1 MSKKEKER
9 GILKMRKE
17 EKGITLVALIIT
29 IVVML
34 ILVAV
39 SLNILVNSNL
49 IGHAEK
55 TGDAYTGAIKNEEK
69 LGNDGI
75 TVNGKRYANVEDVA
89 KGKVLIESN
98 IPGGT
103 KVDENKEY
111 AIKGETRTAVIPGG
125 FTVSGID
132 SERTI
137 EEGLVIYLIPD
148 DELENVKWDGTEKT
162 KYDQFVWIP
171 ISHEQINNM
180 FICQAKTGSNG
191 NCNITVENGVA
202 KCTVHNSPQMAG
214 RLYATSTGENYNKK
228 AYTEVYTAN
237 TGLREPD
244 VVTGNS
250 TGDGRYY
257 DGRSAPLE
265 FMSTVTGDNTSYKN
279 TAKFKETLQN
289 DYNEIVALIYNAK
302 GYYVGRYETS
312 NITTTK
318 GTAINVV
325 AGTNS
330 GISNISWYNMYAQQ
344 KVYAANKGLGNKV
357 KSSMMLGT
365 CHDQMLEFVNV
376 AGKYD
381 VTKAGNVGHT
391 SSKFITKPYLTGG
404 VGYNENYS
412 GYETEP
418 YKDLS
423 KNIYDLEGNVYE
435 FTTEASNTNR
445 RSSLQ
450 GPAFTTAVVLLVIAA
465 PTVRTTTAQRDGSRA
480 TLFVML

>member
-1 MSKKEKER
+1 MQNR
-9 GILKMRKE
+9 N
-17 EKGITLVALIIT
+17 KGITLVALIIT

-39 SLNILVNSNL
+39 SVNVIIKSNL
-49 IGHAEK
+49 IGTAEK
-55 TGDAYTGAIKNEEK
+55 AVDKYNKVAEEEGNNGAIEIDGKKYNSIEEYMAGKEK
-69 LGNDGI
+69 LPDIKAGERATANSNY
-75 TVNGKRYANVEDVA
+75 NG
-89 KGKVLIESN
+89 
-98 IPGGT
+98 
-103 KVDENKEY
+103 
-111 AIKGETRTAVIPGG
+111 AVIPAG
-125 FTVSGID
+125 FTVSKAEGETTID
-132 SERTI
+132 G
-137 EEGLVIYLIPD
+137 GLVIYLIND
-148 DELENVKWDGTEKT
+148 KTEEEIKKLTWTGTELENLKKT
-162 KYDQFVWIP
+162 YDQFVWIP

-191 NCNITVENGVA
+191 NCNITAENGTA
-202 KCTVHNSPQMAG
+202 KCTTHNSTQMAG
-214 RLYATSTGENYNKK
+214 RLYATSTGENYKT
-228 AYTEVYTAN
+228 AYKETYTAN

-250 TGDGRYY
+250 TGDGTSN
-257 DGRSAPLE
+257 DGRSTNLGY
-265 FMSTVTGDNTSYKN
+265 MSTVTGDNTSYAS

-289 DYNEIVALIYNAK
+289 EYNEIVALIYNAG

-325 AGTNS
+325 AGTKS
-330 GISNISWYNMYAQQ
+330 GIANINWYYMYAQQ
-344 KVYAANKGLGNKV
+344 KAYAENKSLGNKV

-391 SSKFITKPYLTGG
+391 SSKFTTKPYLTGG

-423 KNIYDLEGNVYE
+423 KNIYDLEGNVCE
-435 FTTEASNTNR
+435 WTTEAD
-445 RSSLQ
+445 
-450 GPAFTTAVVLLVIAA
+450 IASDR
-465 PTVRTTTAQRDGSRA
+465 VYRGRQLRQQ
-480 TLFVML
+480 LFC

>member
-1 MSKKEKER
+1 MQNR
-9 GILKMRKE
+9 N
-17 EKGITLVALIIT
+17 KGITLVALIIT

-39 SLNILVNSNL
+39 SVNVIIKSNL
-49 IGHAEK
+49 IGTAEK
-55 TGDAYTGAIKNEEK
+55 ATNKYKTASEEESK
-69 LGNDGI
+69 GGVIEIDGKKYNSI
-75 TVNGKRYANVEDVA
+75 EDYIN
-89 KGKVLIESN
+89 LSSIN

-103 KVDENKEY
+103 RVTESTEYKVGDKT
-111 AIKGETRTAVIPGG
+111 AIIPAG

-137 EEGLVIYLIPD
+137 DGGLVIYLIPEE
-148 DELENVKWDGTEKT
+148 ELKDVKWDGTEKT

-180 FICQAKTGSNG
+180 FICQKKTTSNG
-191 NCNITVENGVA
+191 SCNIVAENGTA
-202 KCTVHNSPQMAG
+202 KCTTHNSTQMAG
-214 RLYATSTGENYNKK
+214 RLYATSEGENYKK
-228 AYTEVYTAN
+228 TYTEVYTAN
-237 TGLREPD
+237 SGLREPG

-250 TGDGRYY
+250 TGDGTSY
-257 DGRSAPLE
+257 DGSSTNLGY
-265 FMSTVTGDNTSYKN
+265 MSTVTGDNTSYAS

-289 DYNEIVALIYNAK
+289 EYNEIVALVYDAG

-312 NITTTK
+312 NLKTTR
-318 GTAINVV
+318 GEAINVI
-325 AGTNS
+325 AGTKS
-330 GISNISWYNMYAQQ
+330 GIASNWYYMYAQQ
-344 KVYAANKGLGNKV
+344 KAYAANKGLENNKV

-376 AGKYD
+376 EGKYD

-391 SSKFITKPYLTGG
+391 SSKFTTKPYLTGG

-423 KNIYDLEGNVYE
+423 KNIYDLEGNVVE
-435 FTTEASNTNR
+435 WTTEANNVNAR
-445 RSSLQ
+445 DYRGRQLQ
-450 GPAFTTAVVLLVIAA
+450 QL
-465 PTVRTTTAQRDGSRA
+465 Q
-480 TLFVML
+480 LFC